1 MNLSKKKEY
10 AISRKKIQNLL
21 YSEDITKMD
30 VLKGFINRNINDTSY
45 ASRLVLN
52 TIQNFFMAN
61 DADTK
66 VKVIKGSYTHQ
77 MRSNLKLDKNRDESY
92 SHHAVDAMLI
102 GLFRAWI

>member
-1 MNLSKKKEY
+1 MQFQE
-10 AISRKKIQNLL
+10 RKIQNLL

-61 DADTK
+61 DAYTK
-66 VKVIKGSYTHQ
+66 
-77 MRSNLKLDKNRDESY
+77 LK
-92 SHHAVDAMLI
+92 
-102 GLFRAWI
+102 

>member
-61 DADTK
+61 DAYTK
-66 VKVIKGSYTHQ
+66 
-77 MRSNLKLDKNRDESY
+77 LK
-92 SHHAVDAMLI
+92 
-102 GLFRAWI
+102 